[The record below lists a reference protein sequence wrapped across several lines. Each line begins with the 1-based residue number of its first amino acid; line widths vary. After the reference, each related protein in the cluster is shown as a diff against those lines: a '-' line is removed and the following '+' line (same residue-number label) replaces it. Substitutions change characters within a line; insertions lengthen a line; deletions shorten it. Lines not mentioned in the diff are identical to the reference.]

1 VQNRFE
7 KNLRNHFLY
16 QLIPLIFIEL
26 IKQLK
31 KIMAGSLKQISH
43 EDLKKGLRTGAFKFF
58 YRKVGGS
65 LRIALGT
72 LDLDRVPSL
81 QHPKGGTSPGAKTS
95 YYDLEKGAWRSV
107 SESQEIWV
115 D

>member
-1 VQNRFE
+1 LSYIYIVNQTN
-7 KNLRNHFLY
+7 
-16 QLIPLIFIEL
+16 
-26 IKQLK
+26 K
-31 KIMAGSLKQISH
+31 KTMADSLKQITH
-43 EDLKKGLRTGAFKFF
+43 ADLKKGLRTGSFKFY

-72 LDLDRVPSL
+72 LDLDRVPST

>member
-1 VQNRFE
+1 LSYIYRVNQT
-7 KNLRNHFLY
+7 
-16 QLIPLIFIEL
+16 
-26 IKQLK
+26 IKKKTMSDFK
-31 KIMAGSLKQISH
+31 KITH
-43 EDLKKGLRTGAFKFF
+43 DDLKKGLKTGAFKFYF
-58 YRKVGGS
+58 RKVGGS

-81 QHPKGGTSPGAKTS
+81 HHPKGGTSPGAKTS

>member
-1 VQNRFE
+1 
-7 KNLRNHFLY
+7 
-16 QLIPLIFIEL
+16 
-26 IKQLK
+26 
-31 KIMAGSLKQISH
+31 MSSSLKQISH
-43 EDLKKGLRTGAFKFF
+43 GDLKKGLKSGSFKFY
-58 YRKVGGS
+58 YRKIGGE

-72 LDLDRVPSL
+72 LDLGRIPSL
-81 QHPKGGTSPGAKTS
+81 HQPKGGTTPGVKTS

>member
-1 VQNRFE
+1 
-7 KNLRNHFLY
+7 
-16 QLIPLIFIEL
+16 
-26 IKQLK
+26 
-31 KIMAGSLKQISH
+31 MASLTQISH
-43 EDLKKGLRTGAFKFF
+43 DELKNRLRQGSAKFY
-58 YRKVGGS
+58 YRKLGGE

-72 LDLDRVPSL
+72 LDLSRVPEEG
-81 QHPKGGTSPGAKTS
+81 QPKGGQAPNNVTS